1 MNVPLPR
8 VHDDAVLAG
17 VKATPSGWPSAS
29 PDPPAPGDAHQQ
41 RPRAE
46 QETDPCTGA
55 GGQNMDLGAVVQQI
69 QVSTV
74 SGDYR
79 LCPRS
84 RCFVCRD
91 DRRLGVAC
99 LLV

>member
-46 QETDPCTGA
+46 QETDPT
-55 GGQNMDLGAVVQQI
+55 N
-69 QVSTV
+69 
-74 SGDYR
+74 SGLHGFRGLPALSKISMFR
-79 LCPRS
+79 LP
-84 RCFVCRD
+84 
-91 DRRLGVAC
+91 G
-99 LLV
+99 